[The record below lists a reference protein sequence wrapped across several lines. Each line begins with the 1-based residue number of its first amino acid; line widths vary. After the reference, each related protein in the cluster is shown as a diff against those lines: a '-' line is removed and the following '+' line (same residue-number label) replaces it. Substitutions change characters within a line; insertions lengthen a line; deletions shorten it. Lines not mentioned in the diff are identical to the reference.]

1 MRIFQKTHFW
11 KDKRTFLD
19 AEGNIAKLNERGYA
33 EDGSVSL
40 RIGDEEGVKAA
51 FKMTVDEVRA
61 LRDVLDGFIRQNDR
75 RMMKLFKDV
84 RDRRSG
90 HEKRDQDD
98 ENHDSQSNYERPSN
112 YDRQPSRD
120 YSSQSSSGYSGQPEG
135 YGSREQY
142 SDRREE
148 PRVESL
154 EVEPAQ
160 FSIFDTE
167 DKKKEEPKVKY
178 YY

>member
-33 EDGSVSL
+33 EDGSISL

-61 LRDVLDGFIRQNDR
+61 LRDVLDEFIKQNDR
-75 RMMKLFKDV
+75 RMVKLFKDV

-90 HEKRDQDD
+90 HERQGSYG
-98 ENHDSQSNYERPSN
+98 SQSN
-112 YDRQPSRD
+112 RD
-120 YSSQSSSGYSGQPEG
+120 YDNQSSSDYNNQATSDYSGRSET
-135 YGSREQY
+135 YGFREDN
-142 SDRREE
+142 SVKREE
-148 PRVESL
+148 PRVETV

-167 DKKKEEPKVKY
+167 EKKKEEPKVKY